1 MKKVRL
7 DLFKLHDENDKGQG
21 TIKAVN
27 NTKLKSFLKKI
38 IKDIQKKEDLSV
50 KDIAEKMGLSYLNF
64 YNKLFRKKSELQLIK
79 KLTEL
84 WGDITKS
91 STKEINRKLTEIQ
104 DIIEEL
110 TYGAG
115 NTHKIVKAPKFLTK
129 NLCKTVGAVIADGHL
144 TKHIKKSGSPSYLIS
159 VDDESK
165 DNLDRFCKWMK
176 EEFET
181 KIRPKYSRKNNYWRV
196 DFGNKII
203 YRYLNKL
210 FEIPIGKKHE
220 IVKTPNLIKFAD
232 LSMKISFLNGL
243 FLFDG
248 GIGLKS
254 IYFNYST
261 KSITLLKEVK
271 ETLME
276 LDIEPDYVSKDI
288 IPSTKVAELRIWSKE
303 KLKKLTKIFSEVE
316 HAQKWIK
323 LESICLAN
331 KFRN

>member
-1 MKKVRL
+1 MKKIRL

-21 TIKAVN
+21 IIKAVN

-38 IKDIQKKEDLSV
+38 MKDIQKKENLSV
-50 KDIAEKMGLSYLNF
+50 KDIAKKMDLSYLNF
-64 YNKLFRKKSELQLIK
+64 YNKLFRKKAELQLIK
-79 KLTEL
+79 KLIKI
-84 WGDITKS
+84 WGDLMKS
-91 STKEINRKLTEIQ
+91 STKEIDRKQIEIQ
-104 DIIEEL
+104 DAIEEL

-129 NLCKTVGAVIADGHL
+129 NLCKIAGAIIADGHL
-144 TKHIKKSGSPSYLIS
+144 IKHIKKSGSPSYLIS
-159 VDDESK
+159 IDDEFK
-165 DNLDRFCKWMK
+165 DNLDRFCEWMK
-176 EEFET
+176 EEFGT
-181 KIRPKYSRKNNYWRV
+181 IMQPKYSRKNNYWRV

-210 FEIPIGKKHE
+210 LEVPIGKKHE
-220 IVKTPNLIKFAD
+220 IVKTPSLIKFAD
-232 LSMKISFLNGL
+232 LSLKISFLNGL

-248 GIGLKS
+248 GIGSKS

-276 LDIEPDYVSKDI
+276 LNIEPDYISKDI

-303 KLKKLTKIFSEVE
+303 KLKKLTKIFSKVE

-323 LESICLAN
+323 LESTV
-331 KFRN
+331 